1 MRKLIVAVA
10 ALSATAL
17 LAACSGGGGGEGD
30 TDATTEPSGTETTS
44 EAAGGAGELV
54 IWVDANREPGMIT
67 ASEKFEAETGVTVT
81 VVQKEFG
88 DIRSDFLALVP
99 TGEGPDIAVGAHD
112 WLGSFIVNGVISSID
127 LADKSAEFS
136 DVSLAAF
143 TWDGQLYGLPTAVE
157 SVGLIRNTDL
167 APDPVPGTFE
177 EMVAAGEATGAQY
190 PFLIKTGPEGD
201 AYTYY
206 AFQTSFGAPVFQQN
220 DDGSYSS
227 ELGMGGDEG
236 AAFADWLADNGQS
249 GTGLL
254 NTDITLDIAEAEFM
268 AGNSPYIID
277 GPWNVTKYED
287 AGLTIAVDPI
297 PAAGPETAAPFV
309 GVQGFYLSAQ
319 SENALL
325 ATDFL
330 VNYMTTEEAQTAI
343 YESDPRPPA
352 MNAVADSLSDDPVL
366 TGFLAAAENGAPM
379 PSIPEM
385 NSVWD
390 FWGVTQASIISG
402 AAEPG
407 PAWEKMITDIETAIG

>member
-1 MRKLIVAVA
+1 MRKLFVGIA

-17 LAACSGGGGGEGD
+17 LAACGGGGGSGD
-30 TDATTEPSGTETTS
+30 PTTEPDAAETTT
-44 EAAGGAGELV
+44 AAADSSGELV
-54 IWVDANREPGMIT
+54 VWVDANREPGIIT
-67 ASEKFEAETGVTVT
+67 ASERFEQETGVSVT

-88 DIRSDFLALVP
+88 DIRGDFLSLVP

-112 WLGSFIVNGVISSID
+112 WLGSFIVNGVVSSID
-127 LADKSAEFS
+127 LADRSSEFS

-157 SVGLIRNTDL
+157 SVGVIRNTEL
-167 APDPVPGTFE
+167 APDPAPATFDE
-177 EMVAAGEATGAQY
+177 LVAAGEATDAQY
-190 PFLIKTGPEGD
+190 PLLIKTGPEGD

-206 AFQTSFGAPVFQQN
+206 GFQTSFGAPVFEQN
-220 DDGSYSS
+220 DDGSYSTD
-227 ELGMGGDEG
+227 LGMGGDEG
-236 AAFADWLADNGQS
+236 AAFADWLAENGQT
-249 GTGLL
+249 GTGLF

-268 AGNSPYIID
+268 AGNSPYIVD
-277 GPWNVTKYED
+277 GPWNVAKYED
-287 AGLTIAVDPI
+287 AGLSIAVDPI
-297 PAAGPETAAPFV
+297 PSAGPETAAPFV

-330 VNYMTTEEAQTAI
+330 VNYMATEDAQLAI
-343 YESDPRPPA
+343 YEADPRPPA
-352 MNAVADSLSDDPVL
+352 MNAVAESLSDDPVL
-366 TGFLAAAENGAPM
+366 AGFLAAAENGAPM

-402 AAEPG
+402 ASEPAG
-407 PAWEKMITDIETAIG
+407 AWEKMITDITSAIG

>member
-1 MRKLIVAVA
+1 MRKLIVGVA

-17 LAACSGGGGGEGD
+17 LAACGGGGGGGNE
-30 TDATTEPSGTETTS
+30 AEPTTGSSAEETTS
-44 EAAGGAGELV
+44 AAAGGAGEIV
-54 IWVDANREPGMIT
+54 IWVDANREPGVIA
-67 ASEKFEAETGVTVT
+67 ASEKFEEETGVAVT

-112 WLGSFIVNGVISSID
+112 WLGSFIVNGVISSVD
-127 LADKSAEFS
+127 LADKTSEFS
-136 DVSLAAF
+136 DVSLEAF
-143 TWDGQLYGLPTAVE
+143 TWEGQLYGLPTAVE
-157 SVGLIRNTDL
+157 SVGLIRNTEL
-167 APDPVPGTFE
+167 APDPVGGTFE
-177 EMVAAGEATGAQY
+177 EMVASGEATGAQY

-220 DDGSYSS
+220 DDGSYAS
-227 ELGMGGDEG
+227 ELGMGEEG
-236 AAFADWLADNGQS
+236 GQAFATWLAENGQT

-277 GPWNVTKYED
+277 GPWNVAKYED

-319 SENALL
+319 SQNQLL

-330 VNYMTTEEAQTAI
+330 VNYMATQEAQTAI
-343 YESDPRPPA
+343 YTSDPRPPA
-352 MNAVADSLSDDPVL
+352 MNAVADSLADDPVL

-402 AAEPG
+402 AAEAG
-407 PAWEKMITDIETAIG
+407 PAWDKMIADINGAIG

>member
-1 MRKLIVAVA
+1 MRKLIVGVA

-17 LAACSGGGGGEGD
+17 LAACGGGGGTE
-30 TDATTEPSGTETTS
+30 TESTTEPEAAETTS
-44 EAAGGAGELV
+44 EAAGGSGELV
-54 IWVDANREPGMIT
+54 IWVDANREPGMIE
-67 ASEKFEAETGVTVT
+67 ASEKYEADTGVTVT

-88 DIRSDFLALVP
+88 DIRNDFLSLVP

-127 LADKSAEFS
+127 LADKTSEFS
-136 DVSLAAF
+136 DVSLSAF

-157 SVGLIRNTDL
+157 SVGLIRNTAL
-167 APDPVPGTFE
+167 APDPAPATFD
-177 EMVAAGEATGAQY
+177 EMVTAGEATGAKY

-206 AFQTSFGAPVFQQN
+206 AFQTSFGAPVFEQN
-220 DDGSYSS
+220 DDGSYTSD
-227 ELGMGGDEG
+227 LGMGGDAG
-236 AAFADWLADNGQS
+236 LAFADWLAENGQT

-268 AGNSPYIID
+268 EGNSPYIID
-277 GPWNVTKYED
+277 GPWNVTKYQD
-287 AGLTIAVDPI
+287 AGLEIAVDPI
-297 PAAGPETAAPFV
+297 PSAGSETAAPFV

-319 SENALL
+319 SENAML

-330 VNYMTTEEAQTAI
+330 VNYMATEEAQTAI

-352 MNAVADSLSDDPVL
+352 MNAVAESLADDPVL

-407 PAWEKMITDIETAIG
+407 PAWEKMIDDITSAIG

>member
-1 MRKLIVAVA
+1 MRKLIVPIAAVA
-10 ALSATAL
+10 ATAL
-17 LAACSGGGGGEGD
+17 LAACGGGGSGGD
-30 TDATTEPSGTETTS
+30 PTTDATSAEATS
-44 EAAGGAGELV
+44 SAAGATGELV
-54 IWVDANREPGMIT
+54 VWVDANREPGMI
-67 ASEKFEAETGVTVT
+67 AAAEKFEAETGVTVT

-88 DIRSDFLALVP
+88 DIRNDFLTLVP

-112 WLGSFIVNGVISSID
+112 WLGSFIENGVVSSID

-136 DVSLAAF
+136 PVAIEAF

-157 SVGLIRNTDL
+157 SVAIMRNTAL
-167 APDPVPGTFE
+167 APDPVPATFD

-206 AFQTSFGAPVFQQN
+206 AWQTSFGAPVFEQN
-220 DDGSYSS
+220 ADGSYTSD
-227 ELGMGGDEG
+227 LGMGGDG
-236 AAFADWLADNGQS
+236 GQAFADWLAKNGQQ
-249 GTGLL
+249 GTGLF

-268 AGNSPYIID
+268 AGNAPYIVD
-277 GPWNVTKYED
+277 GPWNTAKYQD
-287 AGLTIAVDPI
+287 AGIEVAVDPI
-297 PAAGPETAAPFV
+297 PSAGGETAAPFV

-330 VNYMTTEEAQTAI
+330 VNYMATEEAQLAI

-352 MNAVADSLSDDPVL
+352 MLAVAESMADDPVL

-385 NSVWD
+385 NSVWE

-402 AAEPG
+402 AAEPDA
-407 PAWEKMITDIETAIG
+407 AWDKMIADIESAIAG